1 MDILLGAA
9 WHVPPGKLLSAWDE
23 RSAVPSEIGAGES
36 KGWCNADLIFHKFHI
51 GTRQP
56 SLESH
61 YPFYL

>member
-9 WHVPPGKLLSAWDE
+9 WRFPPGRLWCAWGD
-23 RSAVPSEIGAGES
+23 RSAVPSEIGEGES
-36 KGWCNADLIFHKFHI
+36 KRWCNADLIFYMVHI